1 MEFRTKV
8 MEVAKNANWKLAD
21 GSPYTHHMLF
31 EVNNPLSLEE
41 KATTATG
48 EDSDE
53 FDLSKL

>member
-1 MEFRTKV
+1 